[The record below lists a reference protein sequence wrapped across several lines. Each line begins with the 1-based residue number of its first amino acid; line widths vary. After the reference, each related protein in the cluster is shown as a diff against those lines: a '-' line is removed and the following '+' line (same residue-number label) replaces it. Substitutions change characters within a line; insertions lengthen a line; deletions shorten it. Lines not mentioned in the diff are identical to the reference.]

1 MRRLL
6 RHPAMPGALIGL
18 AALLVASGIPADAA
32 STVSR
37 ALFAS
42 RAKVARTARNAN
54 RVDGL
59 SASRTPIAGHLL
71 ALNADGELPAGVL
84 PGGGAGPQS
93 PRGPE
98 GPKGPQGPQ
107 GPAGSTGSPAFGIVL
122 GRGFNVGMSPK
133 FFAPAGEST
142 SDPDENHVSA
152 FTPDAEMTA
161 SDLSISLTQ
170 APGLT
175 ESRTFTLR
183 IGNQD
188 TALSCT
194 VPGGNSVCTSDTKVT
209 IPPHTLISIG
219 QTATGAPPLT
229 DVRFGWRAT
238 S

>member
-1 MRRLL
+1 VTQLS
-6 RHPAMPGALIGL
+6 HPA
-18 AALLVASGIPADAA
+18 ASRGRIACP
-32 STVSR
+32 R
-37 ALFAS
+37 QPLFAS

-59 SASRTPIAGHLL
+59 SASRTPVAGRLL
-71 ALNADGELPAGVL
+71 ALNADGRLPNSVL
-84 PGGGAGPQS
+84 PDGGAGPPRPAGGPG

-98 GPKGPQGPQ
+98 GRKGKEGPQ
-107 GPAGSTGSPAFGIVL
+107 GPAGPSGSPAFGIVL

-133 FFAPAGEST
+133 FFAPSGEST
-142 SDPDENHVSA
+142 SDPSENIVSA
-152 FTPDAEMTA
+152 FTPNAPMTA

-175 ESRTFTLR
+175 DSRTFTLR
-183 IGNQD
+183 AGNQD
-188 TALSCT
+188 TAVSCT
-194 VPGGNSVCTSDTKVT
+194 VPGGNSVCTSTASAE

-219 QTATGAPPLT
+219 QTATGNPPLT

>member
-18 AALLVASGIPADAA
+18 VALLVASGIPADAA

-37 ALFAS
+37 TLFAS
-42 RAKVARTARNAN
+42 RAKVATTARNAN

-59 SASRTPIAGHLL
+59 SASRTPVAGRLL
-71 ALNADGELPAGVL
+71 ALNADGQLPTSVL
-84 PGGGAGPQS
+84 PGGGAGA
-93 PRGPE
+93 RGPARARGAE
-98 GPKGPQGPQ
+98 GP
-107 GPAGSTGSPAFGIVL
+107 A
-122 GRGFNVGMSPK
+122 
-133 FFAPAGEST
+133 
-142 SDPDENHVSA
+142 
-152 FTPDAEMTA
+152 
-161 SDLSISLTQ
+161 SLTQ

-183 IGNQD
+183 AGNQD

-194 VPGGNSVCTSDTKVT
+194 VRGRNSVCTGTTSAE

-219 QTATGAPPLT
+219 QTATGNPPLT